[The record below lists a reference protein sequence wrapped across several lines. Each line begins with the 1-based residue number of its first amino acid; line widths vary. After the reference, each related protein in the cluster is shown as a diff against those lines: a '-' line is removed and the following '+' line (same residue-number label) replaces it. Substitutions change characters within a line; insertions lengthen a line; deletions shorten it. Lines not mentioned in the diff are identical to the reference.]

1 MLGNHPQLSR
11 SWMGKRSDAVV
22 THRLPF
28 HFADGRLAAQFVRC
42 RYGPDGPRWMC
53 RFVDPDFTP
62 YTVAVK
68 A

>member
-1 MLGNHPQLSR
+1 
-11 SWMGKRSDAVV
+11 MGKRSDAVV